1 MTEQKAPEPF
11 APAQNQQNA
20 EDPVETRLFERIE
33 QWRKRLNDAIVNS
46 FANAQKSA
54 VKQAEGNVVALVSET
69 RKNHQKMLE
78 QVLSEIKAAT
88 DESTQGIVTSHKEA
102 ISSLTSALEALK
114 KESGNIQSLT
124 ETLSQHKTSLEGQQ
138 NQLKESI
145 STIRNTSSQLTDSF
159 GQLKSG
165 VVDALSEEIR
175 SAVDTLSQKTGE
187 TDSRVKGLDKQTEA
201 FRADMGKKLGEIR
214 DELSTQTSTIR
225 SEMSE
230 MIDGLG
236 NKTDENRSDMTKR
249 MRFITVVAGS
259 TLILLIALVLVEFGV
274 LP

>member
-214 DELSTQTSTIR
+214 DELSKQTSAIC
-225 SEMSE
+225 SE
-230 MIDGLG
+230 MIEGLG
-236 NKTDENRSDMTKR
+236 KQTDEIRSDMTKR
-249 MRFITVVAGS
+249 MRFVTVVAGS